1 MKSIEEMK
9 SSPRLL
15 VVKEGFDGLMG
26 YLHHP
31 RYRHHAVAIIASWGG
46 GWEHVSVSLS
56 NRCPTWEE
64 MCMVKDIFW
73 GEDECVIQFHPPKS
87 ASLPAETVIRE
98 MEKGRQGASDRK
110 TVRER
115 LRDVFL
121 SSSYR

>member
-1 MKSIEEMK
+1 MKSVEEMK
-9 SSPRLL
+9 NSPRLL

-31 RYRHHAVAIIASWGG
+31 RYKLHAVAIIASWGG
-46 GWEHVSVSLS
+46 GWEHVSVSLN

-87 ASLPAETVIRE
+87 ANQHPSVLPAHVEENRRRV
-98 MEKGRQGASDRK
+98 
-110 TVRER
+110 
-115 LRDVFL
+115 
-121 SSSYR
+121 

>member
-9 SSPRLL
+9 SNPRLL

-31 RYRHHAVAIIASWGG
+31 RYRLHAVAIIASWGG

-73 GEDECVIQFHPPKS
+73 GEDECVIQFRPRVRISTSARTACTCGRRSAQSMSCRRKS
-87 ASLPAETVIRE
+87 SFE
-98 MEKGRQGASDRK
+98 GS
-110 TVRER
+110 
-115 LRDVFL
+115 
-121 SSSYR
+121 